1 MEKHQQGKESKLS
14 KREKRHDVRGYQVT
28 KMLPSRVVESR
39 VQEEGWWQLEIL
51 GTFVMDNRLTLD
63 FEGLVGAGQA
73 TKDKK
78 VISVREKHEL
88 REK

>member
-39 VQEEGWWQLEIL
+39 VQEEGWCQLEIL
-51 GTFVMDNRLTLD
+51 GNFVVDNGLALD
-63 FEGLVGAGQA
+63 FEGLVGVEQA
-73 TKDKK
+73 TKDQK

>member
-14 KREKRHDVRGYQVT
+14 KTEKRHDVRGYQVI
-28 KMLPSRVVESR
+28 KMLLSRVVESR
-39 VQEEGWWQLEIL
+39 VQEEGWCQLEIL
-51 GTFVMDNRLTLD
+51 GNFVVDNGLALD
-63 FEGLVGAGQA
+63 FEGLVGVGQA
-73 TKDKK
+73 TKDQK